1 MFGKRKKQDVDKK
14 QGFVKRLRAKLNS
27 GNSWLTYD
35 LANLA
40 PGGKIDEEVL
50 EDLESSLV
58 MSDVG
63 VEATGRIIEGLQK
76 RLARKELKDVASLR
90 EGLRSSITEI
100 LIINLSLE

>member
-1 MFGKRKKQDVDKK
+1 MFEKRKKQGIDKK

-50 EDLESSLV
+50 E
-58 MSDVG
+58 
-63 VEATGRIIEGLQK
+63 
-76 RLARKELKDVASLR
+76 
-90 EGLRSSITEI
+90 
-100 LIINLSLE
+100 LSLIHI